1 MEMVDKNISSQFIIS
16 DAISEVIQYNFN
28 MDYFKVSPKHS
39 KPHRNKYDY
48 MYIAVLKTM
57 KEPFKVVNTAK

>member
-28 MDYFKVSPKHS
+28 MDYFKVSPKHA
-39 KPHRNKYDY
+39 KLHRNKYDY
-48 MYIAVLKTM
+48 RDISVLKTM
-57 KEPFKVVNTAK
+57 KNPFKVVNTAK